1 MDVMKRLV
9 FLLAVP
15 IWAADLS
22 SVRSVYLMPM
32 YRGLDQYLA
41 DRLTNEH
48 VFQVVTDPKLADSIF
63 TDRIG
68 ESFQLQLENL
78 APSEKAEPDPTP
90 AKETGKDKDKD
101 KDAESK
107 STLFTETV
115 NKLDNPA
122 LNSTFGRGKGT
133 IFLVD
138 AKSRQVIWST
148 YQPSSSSAGKEM
160 HRTATDI
167 VSRLMK
173 DMGLTG
179 KKK

>member
-1 MDVMKRLV
+1 MKRLL

-15 IWAADLS
+15 ILAADLS

-41 DRLTNEH
+41 NRLTNEH
-48 VFQVVTDPKLADSIF
+48 VFQVVTDPKLADTIF

-68 ESFQLQLENL
+68 ESFQMQLESL
-78 APSEKAEPDPTP
+78 APSETPEPEPQP
-90 AKETGKDKDKD
+90 AKEPVKDKDND
-101 KDAESK
+101 TGSK
-107 STLFTETV
+107 ARLITETL

-148 YQPSSSSAGKEM
+148 YEPASSSAGKEM
-160 HRTATDI
+160 HRTASDI

-173 DMGLTG
+173 DMGL